1 MSTPRYER
9 QILQTK
15 AEYKKLKADLDDAQR
30 QLDETKNTYTGEE
43 REYDNLSSWADVY
56 DQCSIETKKMFISYF
71 VKAVYVHKDY
81 NLDIEFNVS
90 FDDFKYFSVR

>member
-1 MSTPRYER
+1 MATE
-9 QILQTK
+9 QE
-15 AEYKKLKADLDDAQR
+15 EYKRLK
-30 QLDETKNTYTGEE
+30 G
-43 REYDNLSSWADVY
+43 WADVY
-56 DQCSIETKKMFISYF
+56 DQCSIETKKMFGSCF